1 MNMLL
6 LAVFPLAMIFGAVWD
21 LATMTIP
28 NVLTVAL
35 AAMFF
40 VLVPFAGL
48 GWEAVALHA
57 GAGLLMLIVGM
68 ALFGFGWIGGGDA
81 KFVAA
86 IALWL
91 GWSDLPAYLIVA
103 SVLGGAL
110 TLLLLWFRTLPL
122 PLFMLKR
129 EWIAR
134 LHERRGGIP
143 YGVRHS
149 APRGFSCSSTAS
161 GSRLRRKPHE
171 DKSRPG
177 VEPGSRNERI
187 G

>member
-6 LAVFPLAMIFGAVWD
+6 LAVFPLAMIFGALWD

-40 VLVPFAGL
+40 VLAPFAGL
-48 GWEAVALHA
+48 GWEAIALHA
-57 GAGLLMLIVGM
+57 GAGFLMLLVGM

-91 GWSDLPAYLIVA
+91 GLYELPAYLLVA
-103 SVLGGAL
+103 SILGGVL
-110 TLLLLWFRTLPL
+110 TLLLLWFRRWPL
-122 PLFMLKR
+122 PHFLMKR
-129 EWIAR
+129 GWIAR
-134 LHERRGGIP
+134 LHDGKAGIP
-143 YGVRHS
+143 YGVALGAAGLLMFQHS
-149 APRGFSCSSTAS
+149 VWFEAAARAA
-161 GSRLRRKPHE
+161 
-171 DKSRPG
+171 
-177 VEPGSRNERI
+177 
-187 G
+187 

>member
-28 NVLTVAL
+28 NVLTIAL

-48 GWEAVALHA
+48 GWEAVALHV
-57 GAGLLMLIVGM
+57 GAGLLMLLVGM

-91 GWSDLPAYLIVA
+91 GWYDLPAYLIVA

-122 PLFMLKR
+122 PLFMMKR

-134 LHERRGGIP
+134 LHEKKGGIP
-143 YGVRHS
+143 YGVALGAAGLFMFQHS
-149 APRGFSCSSTAS
+149 VWFEAAAQAA
-161 GSRLRRKPHE
+161 
-171 DKSRPG
+171 
-177 VEPGSRNERI
+177 
-187 G
+187 

>member
-6 LAVFPLAMIFGAVWD
+6 LAVFPLAMIFGAMWD

-40 VLVPFAGL
+40 VLAPFAGL
-48 GWEAVALHA
+48 EWQVVALHT
-57 GAGLLMLIVGM
+57 GAGVLVLLVAM
-68 ALFGFGWIGGGDA
+68 AFFAFGWIGGGDA

-91 GWSDLPAYLIVA
+91 GFYELPAYLIVA
-103 SVLGGAL
+103 SILGGAL
-110 TLLLLWFRTLPL
+110 TLSLLWFRTLPL
-122 PLFMLKR
+122 PLFMVKR

-134 LHERRGGIP
+134 LHDRESGIP
-143 YGVRHS
+143 YGVALGVAGLLMFQHS
-149 APRGFSCSSTAS
+149 IWFEAAAQAA
-161 GSRLRRKPHE
+161 
-171 DKSRPG
+171 
-177 VEPGSRNERI
+177 
-187 G
+187 